1 MAVKPVAVVVLV
13 CPQCGKKYKGDA
25 SKPDARYQ
33 CPVDQST
40 LIRLDTEAAAAARQ
54 ARSSP
59 ASPESSSVPPPGS
72 ENGAGANADRTS
84 PNGDAGAQAG
94 PAFSAAYG
102 SDVEDSQEI
111 SPSPPPPPSPPRGAA
126 PARAPQVPS
135 APPAGTSVLSGF
147 EQRQSVVA
155 ALEKFGHTDP
165 VTGEWVP
172 VYKYEIK
179 SKLGQGGMGEVY
191 KVLDRDLRREVAMKR
206 LRPQA
211 AMGAAEED
219 LLRFVKEAQA
229 TGRLEHPNIVPVH
242 DLGVDGDGR
251 VYFTLKYVKGLSLKE
266 VIRGRRDATQLE
278 DKRKFRDVFTARQM
292 IEILI
297 SVCNAVAYA
306 HSKDIIHR
314 DLKPDNVMLGDFGEV
329 LVMDWG
335 LAKILSK
342 KGHAE
347 VPQESSFDFNLR
359 ANLDSSMTMEGAIAG
374 TPAYMSPEQA
384 GGRISELDF
393 RTDVYSLG
401 AMLYEILSGEP
412 PYKGTTAL
420 EVVRMVTEG
429 PPAALT
435 SGVYGFRPIPRELK
449 AICEKAMAHD
459 AGQRYA
465 SAEQMRNDLTA
476 YLEDIPVSCCPDTT
490 VQRTVKW
497 VKRNRYRVTASA
509 VTVVGIFAVLFAAW
523 FTYKQITVHGLLTR
537 ATREAAI
544 GKDRYEAS
552 KTHKVTT
559 TDTNQLQL
567 QASTQAELASIYREH
582 LNAGIDL
589 ARKALD
595 ISPGNTRAHTFL
607 AESYMQLWR
616 LALAEG
622 NEDLMKVY
630 GGEVLRYAPDPDQ
643 YRHELEGFGR
653 LTLVVEPGNAD
664 VYLFRFETL
673 HSNDAKGNVLP
684 PRLIPVPYDPVARQ
698 SDPDFLQAEARRAA
712 SGGAVPGT
720 KSIYRMD
727 PTPGSR
733 IGSGSTLSVE
743 GLPPGSYMLL
753 FLALNR
759 QETRVPFNMERDGQI
774 TRHIVMPSTGDV
786 PDGFVYVQGG
796 PAWLG
801 GTSANAL
808 PRELK
813 QIAPFLI
820 DQDEISMGDYAQF
833 LKAIGGEAKA
843 RMPRDSGKLL
853 ATLGPNGLV
862 PADGSDAQK
871 FAQSAARG
879 ISYNDAQ
886 AYVDW
891 RSKHDGIAYRLPT
904 EYEWETACRG
914 VDGRRFSWGNVAGRG
929 DAITLQGAS
938 DSGNNVSWNWQDYK
952 DESPWGVHNLAGGV
966 AEWTSSTYKE
976 AAQTNDP
983 LYAQHTIKGDAWSVP
998 PDGLECAFRTS
1009 GQPDYVH
1016 NTIGFRIAA
1025 DWPVKHIG
1033 EPQAQKDEGLSQA
1046 PQAQISDFPK
1056 PKPPKKMTHA
1066 EEVIHNLGL
1075 DK

>member
-40 LIRLDTEAAAAARQ
+40 LIRLDTEAATAARQ
-54 ARSSP
+54 ARSSSSANESP
-59 ASPESSSVPPPGS
+59 APAPENGIAAGADVASPDGEAAASPTPGY
-72 ENGAGANADRTS
+72 S
-84 PNGDAGAQAG
+84 P
-94 PAFSAAYG
+94 AYG
-102 SDVEDSQEI
+102 SDGDDSQEI
-111 SPSPPPPPSPPRGAA
+111 APSPPPPPRPAAAPPRPA
-126 PARAPQVPS
+126 PPTS
-135 APPAGTSVLSGF
+135 APPAGASILSGF

-278 DKRKFRDVFTARQM
+278 DKRKFRDVFTPRQM

-314 DLKPDNVMLGDFGEV
+314 DLKPDNIMLGNFGEV

-335 LAKILSK
+335 LAKILGK
-342 KGHAE
+342 KGTQE

-393 RTDVYSLG
+393 RTDIYSLG
-401 AMLYEILSGEP
+401 AMLYEILAGEP

-429 PPAALT
+429 PPAPLA
-435 SGVYGFRPIPRELK
+435 SGTYGFRPIPRELQ
-449 AICEKAMAHD
+449 AICEKAMAHQ

-465 SAEQMRNDLTA
+465 GAEQMRDDLTA
-476 YLEDIPVSCCPDTT
+476 YLEDQPVSCCPDT
-490 VQRTVKW
+490 VIQRSVKW

-509 VTVVGIFAVLFAAW
+509 ITAVGIFAIIFAGW
-523 FTYKQITVHGLLTR
+523 VTYRQITVHGLLTR
-537 ATREAAI
+537 ASHEATI

-552 KTHKVTT
+552 KAHRVAT
-559 TDTNQLQL
+559 TDPNQLQL
-567 QASTQAELASIYREH
+567 QASAQAELASIYREH

-607 AESYMQLWR
+607 ADSYMQLWR
-616 LALAEG
+616 LELTEG

-653 LTLVVEPGNAD
+653 LTLVVEPPDAN

-673 HSNDAKGNVLP
+673 HSNDAQGNVLP
-684 PRLIPVPYDPVARQ
+684 SRLVPVPYDPVARE
-698 SDPDFLQAEARRAA
+698 SDADFLAAEGRRAS
-712 SGGAVPGT
+712 SGGGIAPDAH
-720 KSIYRMD
+720 SIYKLD
-727 PTPGSR
+727 PTAPSR
-733 IGSGSTLSVE
+733 IGSGGTLSVE

-753 FLALNR
+753 LLALNR

-774 TRHIVMPSTGDV
+774 TRHIVMPKIGDV
-786 PDGFVYVQGG
+786 PDGFVYVEGG

-808 PRELK
+808 PRGVK
-813 QIAPFLI
+813 QIAPFVI
-820 DQDEISMGDYAQF
+820 YHDEISMGDYAQF

-886 AYVDW
+886 AYADW

-904 EYEWETACRG
+904 EYEWEAACRG

-929 DAITLQGAS
+929 EAITLQGPN
-938 DSGNNVSWNWQDYK
+938 DTGNNMSWNWQDYK
-952 DESPWGVHNLAGGV
+952 DESPWGVHDLAGGV

-976 AAQTNDP
+976 AAPANDP
-983 LYAQHTIKGDAWSVP
+983 LYGQHTIKGDAWSLA

-1016 NTIGFRIAA
+1016 NTVGFRIAA
-1025 DWPVKHIG
+1025 DWPVKHTG
-1033 EPQAQKDEGLSQA
+1033 EPQAQKDEGLSQPPPA
-1046 PQAQISDFPK
+1046 QASDMPK
-1056 PKPPKKMTHA
+1056 PKPQKKMTHA
-1066 EEVIHNLGL
+1066 EEVIHKLGL

>member
-54 ARSSP
+54 ARMSP
-59 ASPESSSVPPPGS
+59 SAGENPSVSGPGS
-72 ENGAGANADRTS
+72 ENGIAPPANLAGQ
-84 PNGDAGAQAG
+84 NGEAAALAAPG
-94 PAFSAAYG
+94 FSAAYG
-102 SDVEDSQEI
+102 SDGDDSQEI
-111 SPSPPPPPSPPRGAA
+111 PPSPPPPSPAAAPPRSSQAVA
-126 PARAPQVPS
+126 TP
-135 APPAGTSVLSGF
+135 APPAGTSILSGF

-278 DKRKFRDVFTARQM
+278 DKRKFRDVFTPRQM

-314 DLKPDNVMLGDFGEV
+314 DLKPDNVMLGNFGEV

-335 LAKILSK
+335 LAKILGK
-342 KGHAE
+342 KGAAE

-359 ANLDSSMTMEGAIAG
+359 ANLDSSMTLEGAIAG

-401 AMLYEILSGEP
+401 AMLYEILAGEP

-429 PPAALT
+429 PPPPLA
-435 SGVYGFRPIPRELK
+435 SGTYGFRPIPRELK
-449 AICEKAMAHD
+449 AICEKAMAHE
-459 AGQRYA
+459 AGQRY
-465 SAEQMRNDLTA
+465 STAEQMRDDLTA
-476 YLEDIPVSCCPDTT
+476 YLEDLPVSSCPDTAI
-490 VQRTVKW
+490 QRTVKW

-509 VTVVGIFAVLFAAW
+509 ISAVGIFAVIFGAW
-523 FTYKQITVHGLLTR
+523 FAYKQITVYGLLTR
-537 ATREAAI
+537 ASREATI

-552 KTHKVTT
+552 KARRSTT
-559 TDTNQLQL
+559 TDPNQLQL
-567 QASTQAELASIYREH
+567 QASAQAELASIYREH
-582 LNAGIDL
+582 LNSGIDL

-595 ISPGNTRAHTFL
+595 ISPGNSRAHAFV

-622 NEDLMKVY
+622 NEDLMNVY
-630 GGEVLRYAPDPDQ
+630 GGEVLRYAADPDQ
-643 YRHELEGFGR
+643 YRHQLEGFGR
-653 LTLVVEPGNAD
+653 LTLIVEPQEAN

-673 HSNDAKGNVLP
+673 HSNDAQGNVLP
-684 PRLIPVPYDPVARQ
+684 SRLIPVPYDPVARA
-698 SDPDFLQAEARRAA
+698 SDADFLQAEARRA
-712 SGGAVPGT
+712 STGGISPDAH
-720 KSIYRMD
+720 SIFKMD

-733 IGSGSTLSVE
+733 IGSGGTLSVE

-753 FLALNR
+753 LLALNH

-774 TRHIVMPSTGDV
+774 TRRIVMPKIGDV
-786 PDGFVYVQGG
+786 PDGFTYIQGG

-808 PRELK
+808 PREIK
-813 QIAPFLI
+813 QVAPFVI
-820 DQDEISMGDYAQF
+820 SQEEISMGDYAQF
-833 LKAIGGEAKA
+833 LRAIGGEAKS
-843 RMPRDSGKLL
+843 RIPRDFGRPL
-853 ATLGPNGLV
+853 ATLGANGLV

-871 FAQSAARG
+871 FAQSAVRG
-879 ISYNDAQ
+879 VSYNDAQ

-929 DAITLQGAS
+929 EAITLQGAN
-938 DSGNNVSWNWQDYK
+938 DTGNNVSWNWQDYK

-966 AEWTSSTYKE
+966 AEWTSSAYKD
-976 AAQTNDP
+976 AAQPNDP
-983 LYAQHTIKGDAWSVP
+983 LSGQHTIKGDAWSLP

-1016 NTIGFRIAA
+1016 NTVGFRVAA

-1033 EPQAQKDEGLSQA
+1033 EPQAQKDEGISEPA
-1046 PQAQISDFPK
+1046 KPQITDMPK